1 MFFIEA
7 ANINPDDYAWLVFK
21 RQTKLKLSGYNQKH
35 ELRLARGDI
44 FGVRRTRSN
53 TYQLVKAD
61 SMHVLY
67 RGISE
72 KTHTSIM
79 KHGMPYDGP
88 PPTEDEVDEGF
99 VRRRKVATHEKT
111 IVANKRTNDYYRT
124 PKARVLESYQIDLED
139 YQWRKLK
146 ESNIKVITKKQGK
159 VRALLQVGDFV
170 GMRYMTP
177 ARGGYLL
184 YEGENRVNISHELY
198 TEIVQASRP
207 LPLGQQ
213 RTGVVDLGSPSR
225 VKEEPIKKLIRRV
238 EKKELPAP
246 EPIKTLYD
254 LDDLTEDEILGKIK
268 RRSRTQ
274 TNLKRSV
281 KKLMEEPEQE
291 TWVEDTENEFEAET
305 EEDNTEEQETDE
317 EEPEDNSTETPGDE
331 VEEPEENKEES
342 EEGDDTDSDK
352 EDEDADEAEQDQ
364 ELLADAMDPGIII
377 RMKKGSGRRFVV
389 VDANIMERNEN
400 LMEYT
405 LFDPDSEEDDSDTV
419 MYHLRLGTTV
429 TVGKFKDSA
438 TIEGEYGE
446 DELKSVQSRLEYAKI
461 KSMSLVK

>member
-139 YQWRKLK
+139 YQWRQLK
-146 ESNIKVITKKQGK
+146 ESNIKVTTKKQGK
-159 VRALLQVGDFV
+159 VRALLNVGDFV

-177 ARGGYLL
+177 ARGGYIL
-184 YEGENRVNISHELY
+184 YEGENRVLISHELY

-207 LPLGQQ
+207 LPLAQQ
-213 RTGVVDLGSPSR
+213 RTGIVELEGSPKI
-225 VKEEPIKKLIRRV
+225 KEEPVKKLVRRV
-238 EKKELPAP
+238 EKKAIPAP
-246 EPIKTLYD
+246 EPIASLYD
-254 LDDLTEDEILGKIK
+254 LDNLTEEEVLGKIK
-268 RRSRTQ
+268 RRSRTR

-281 KKLMEEPEQE
+281 KKLLEVPEQE
-291 TWVEDTENEFEAET
+291 TWVEDTEDEFEAET
-305 EEDNTEEQETDE
+305 EEDNTAE
-317 EEPEDNSTETPGDE
+317 EEEFEEEGEDTSTETPGDE
-331 VEEPEENKEES
+331 VEDPEEDEEVDDDDDDAS
-342 EEGDDTDSDK
+342 EEEEDDNS
-352 EDEDADEAEQDQ
+352 EQDQ
-364 ELLADAMDPGIII
+364 ELLADAMDPGVII

-389 VDANIMERNEN
+389 VDAQIMERNEN

-405 LFDPDSEEDDSDTV
+405 LFDPDSEEDDDDSV

-438 TIEGEYGE
+438 EIEGEYGE
-446 DELKSVQSRLEYAKI
+446 DELKSVQSRLEYATI